1 MIEIKIYGLYQKY
14 VHDEFTLRD
23 FYETK
28 KLAEKDK
35 ERLTKE
41 LYQPYCGPYF
51 EIREIEVIEG
61 SD

>member
-1 MIEIKIYGLYQKY
+1 MIEIKIYGLYEKY

-35 ERLTKE
+35 ERLKKE
-41 LYQPYCGPYF
+41 LYQPYCGPFF
-51 EIREIEVIEG
+51 EIRVIEVKG
-61 SD
+61 